1 MTNTILILFIL
12 LGLVFAIYDQVFM
25 HKLKGTTLLEI
36 RLKKQKTIDTWLL
49 IGLIVLSI
57 SYGVQNQI
65 QPFTLYLL
73 ATCIILSVYLAFFRS
88 PRLLLKQHVFFF
100 ANVFF
105 NYDKIYQV
113 NIAEGKADEKILVID
128 LHSGR
133 RLLAYVENAEDLQPV
148 VDFFGGYKKESEQ
161 K

>member
-88 PRLLLKQHVFFF
+88 PRLLLKQHGFSLRMSF
-100 ANVFF
+100 
-105 NYDKIYQV
+105 
-113 NIAEGKADEKILVID
+113 
-128 LHSGR
+128 
-133 RLLAYVENAEDLQPV
+133 
-148 VDFFGGYKKESEQ
+148 
-161 K
+161 